1 MQIDAKQVVR
11 IQKELLNPDDENS
24 CSVVFFQDAE
34 IEGTDMKTKMLN
46 ELLRDYLDEPT
57 FNNLRTEQQLGYVV
71 FTLLRGFRDV
81 NGIGFLVQSTLQPSS
96 YLTERIIDNLD

>member
-1 MQIDAKQVVR
+1 
-11 IQKELLNPDDENS
+11 
-24 CSVVFFQDAE
+24 
-34 IEGTDMKTKMLN
+34 MKTKMLN

-81 NGIGFLVQSTLQPSS
+81 NGIGFLV
-96 YLTERIIDNLD
+96 